1 MRSRLFPLN
10 FIKVQRPPVVRMRTR
25 GDGALVI
32 HPIDPDVRAS
42 TDTGMSTNLETGSA
56 SYPTSTFNDT
66 ASATTLST
74 QTATALNVPRGEPT
88 RYVVS
93 SSAQHVSV
101 KPGPQPDPSNM
112 DFVIDPKQFANVVDE
127 TGAPVRGLSNGRISR
142 MYFRDGPRPD
152 GTNDITIDPISPE
165 PIPGSA
171 GLLTVSDD
179 DANDADDDDHQ
190 PDIDNLD
197 DDDNWE
203 DSTPDND
210 AIADDGIVV
219 PIDKGKFRPPLAPRE
234 IKAKRRK

>member
-32 HPIDPDVRAS
+32 HPIDPDVRPS
-42 TDTGMSTNLETGSA
+42 TDTGMSTNLETNSA
-56 SYPTSTFNDT
+56 SYPTSTSQDT

-74 QTATALNVPRGEPT
+74 QTAAALNVPKGEPT

-112 DFVIDPKQFANVVDE
+112 DFAVDPKQFANVVDE
-127 TGAPVRGLSNGRISR
+127 TGTPVRGLSNGRISR
-142 MYFRDGPRPD
+142 IYFRDGPRPD
-152 GTNDITIDPISPE
+152 GAIAIDPISPE
-165 PIPGSA
+165 PPPGPA
-171 GLLTVSDD
+171 GLLTVGDD

-190 PDIDNLD
+190 MDVDNID

-210 AIADDGIVV
+210 SIVDEGIVV
-219 PIDKGKFRPPLAPRE
+219 PVDKGTFRPPLAPRE
-234 IKAKRRK
+234 TRARRRK